1 MSLAARVLLAV
12 AFLGVAALTIAS
24 LALVRVVPAWGVLF
38 FYVLPTVFFASW
50 SARELTPGLWRRSS
64 APVRRKWR
72 TSRLSAPPYAP
83 TVPAPPHEPL
93 ARGVLLEGV
102 RAWLLVIRSELAFLR
117 APRVRRALNLVFV
130 AAAGAMIWLVL
141 REVVGRGW
149 PLGRTQP
156 ALTAAA
162 LAFFLS
168 TFALRALAWQRL
180 FRPYERPRSLALVAS
195 NGVAAVTAVALPS
208 RVDDA
213 IAIAV
218 MRRLSPRP
226 PSIGTLA
233 LSLFLLGLM
242 DMAGLVPFA
251 AFATAAVDADVGV
264 RTAMTALLG
273 IGVGAA
279 LVGAALPTLRHR
291 ERIVRF
297 RLGHW
302 LARHAPSSHRDA
314 IWSWLLVAASWL
326 TRVGGLYVLLDAVGL
341 RAPFPVATA
350 YVVAGAGAAALPIG
364 PAGAVTQA
372 GIGAAVL
379 AGAGI
384 ATRDAVAFAVVAQS
398 LTVLAG
404 ACLGGLGTA
413 VSLLRRS
420 RR

>member
-1 MSLAARVLLAV
+1 MERPRADAGSLASFEHA
-12 AFLGVAALTIAS
+12 
-24 LALVRVVPAWGVLF
+24 
-38 FYVLPTVFFASW
+38 
-50 SARELTPGLWRRSS
+50 
-64 APVRRKWR
+64 
-72 TSRLSAPPYAP
+72 APPYAP
-83 TVPAPPHEPL
+83 AVPAPPHEPF
-93 ARGVLLEGV
+93 ARGVLLEGM
-102 RAWLLVIRSELAFLR
+102 RAWLLVVRSELSFLR
-117 APRVRRALNLVFV
+117 GRRARRLANLLFV

-141 REVVGRGW
+141 HEVLGRSW
-149 PLGRTQP
+149 PLGHARP

-195 NGVAAVTAVALPS
+195 NGVAAVAAVALPS

-218 MRRLSPRP
+218 MRRLAPRSP
-226 PSIGTLA
+226 SVGTLA

-251 AFATAAVDADVGV
+251 AYATASIDADVGV

-279 LVGAALPTLRHR
+279 VLAAALPTLRHR
-291 ERIVRF
+291 KRVVRL

-314 IWSWLLVAASWL
+314 IWSWLLVTASWL
-326 TRVGGLYVLLDAVGL
+326 TRIGGLYVLLDALDLHAG
-341 RAPFPVATA
+341 FSVATA
-350 YVVAGAGAAALPIG
+350 YVVAGAGASALPIG

-379 AGAGI
+379 AGAGV
-384 ATRDAVAFAVVAQS
+384 ATRQAVAFAVVAQS

-404 ACLGGLGTA
+404 ACLGGLGA
-413 VSLLRRS
+413 SISLLRRS

>member
-1 MSLAARVLLAV
+1 MSLASRLL
-12 AFLGVAALTIAS
+12 LGVMFLTLAALTIAS

-50 SARELTPGLWRRSS
+50 SARELKPALWRRSS
-64 APVRRKWR
+64 TPLRRAWR
-72 TSRLSAPPYAP
+72 SSRLSAPPSAP
-83 TVPAPPHEPL
+83 TLATTHPP
-93 ARGVLLEGV
+93 ARGLVHEGV
-102 RAWLLVIRSELAFLR
+102 HSWLRLIRGELAFLR
-117 APRVRRALNLVFV
+117 APGVRRVLNLLFV
-130 AAAGAMIWLVL
+130 AAGGAMIWLVL
-141 REVVGRGW
+141 REVLGHGW
-149 PLGRTQP
+149 PLGSAQP

-180 FRPYERPRSLALVAS
+180 FRPAGRPRSLALVAS
-195 NGVAAVTAVALPS
+195 NGVAAVAAVALPS

-218 MRRLSPRP
+218 MRRLSRRP
-226 PSIGTLA
+226 SSIGTLA

-251 AFATAAVDADVGV
+251 AFSAVAVDADVAV
-264 RTAMTALLG
+264 RTAVTVLLG
-273 IGVGAA
+273 VGLGAA
-279 LVGAALPTLRHR
+279 VLVAALPTLPRR
-291 ERIVRF
+291 RGFQRY

-302 LARHAPSSHRDA
+302 LARHAPATHRDA

-341 RAPFPVATA
+341 RAAFSDATA

-404 ACLGGLGTA
+404 ACVGGVGA
-413 VSLLRRS
+413 AISLLPRR